1 MDFVLLADRPDELE
15 RVAGWYF
22 EQWGYRRPGMTL
34 ADAREDLRDYLNR
47 DKLPLM
53 VLAVEGDELIG
64 AAQLKY
70 REMSIYPDREH
81 WLGGVYVADG
91 YRGRRIASKLVER
104 IVALARAFRVE
115 TLHLQT
121 VREDGG
127 LYARLGWQAREQV
140 HYKGD
145 DVLVMSRDI
154 GDRNP

>member
-1 MDFVLLADRPDELE
+1 MDFVFLTERPDALP
-15 RVAGWYF
+15 AIAAWYF
-22 EQWGYRRPGMTL
+22 DAWGHRRPGMTL
-34 ADAREDLRDYLNR
+34 ADAREGLQDYLNR

-53 VLAVEGDELIG
+53 LLAVEGDELIG

-81 WLGGVYVADG
+81 WLGGVYVADA
-91 YRGRRIASKLVER
+91 YRGRRIASQLVER
-104 IVALARAFRVE
+104 VVALARGFRVE

-127 LYARLGWQAREQV
+127 LYARLGWQACEQV
-140 HYKGD
+140 RYKGE

-154 GDRNP
+154 DD